1 MNTARF
7 CKLLLLIPRALA
19 AYESKPTK
27 TNFDRWY
34 SLSSEYS
41 RLLRERQDAQAGAR

>member
-1 MNTARF
+1 MNNARF
-7 CKLLLLIPRALA
+7 CKLILLVPRALA
-19 AYESKPTK
+19 AYEANPTQ

-41 RLLRERQDAQAGAR
+41 RMLRERQDAKAGVS